1 MQSLGCFQCSLCP
14 SPPPG
19 AALPESRCLV
29 GSTCWLLASLDSP
42 VSEPASEGFGHL
54 WVQDLRG
61 VLLIPL
67 NSLRLL
73 GAWGRVGSI
82 TEPLSVRV
90 SAVLS
95 GGARQV
101 QNSPMSVQTT
111 PGSFC
116 SPSGALRALCHYV
129 LSLLS
134 LPSQPARA
142 DLLLCFLS
150 LLWLGNS
157 CSGVTNAP
165 PGQRQVLALSIHREQ
180 LCNQRPEQWKTLFF
194 WSLKLANKSQDR

>member
-1 MQSLGCFQCSLCP
+1 MGAATWGSGAITGTFLDLPLPLPSPWGCLPRIQVSCGVHVLASGLSGLPCFRAGLRGLWASLGSGLAGGP
-14 SPPPG
+14 S
-19 AALPESRCLV
+19 
-29 GSTCWLLASLDSP
+29 DS
-42 VSEPASEGFGHL
+42 
-54 WVQDLRG
+54 
-61 VLLIPL
+61 L
-67 NSLRLL
+67 NSLCLL

-82 TEPLSVRV
+82 TEPLSMRV

-95 GGARQV
+95 GGTRQV

-165 PGQRQVLALSIHREQ
+165 PGQRQVLPLSIHREQ

-194 WSLKLANKSQDR
+194 LVS